1 MRKEFKT
8 ALLIALAGFAWAV
21 IEFITGLHSSRIE
34 LHSVITW
41 FAMIPVLFIYIWHYR
56 QIKKHS
62 QGQLTFKK
70 GFLSGMFVTGVAM
83 PLSMIGFLLFYYLI
97 NPNFFTAFTNYS
109 VENKIMTTEEASK
122 YFNLNS
128 YLVQIAI
135 GILIIGLLLSLIL
148 SFIFKS
154 KAK

>member
-21 IEFITGLHSSRIE
+21 IEYITGFHSSRIE

-56 QIKKHS
+56 QTKKHS
-62 QGQLTFKK
+62 HGQLTFKK
-70 GFLSGMFVTGVAM
+70 GFLSGMLVTGVSM
-83 PLSMIGFLLFYYLI
+83 PLSMIGFLLFYYLV
-97 NPNFFTAFTNYS
+97 NPGFFSAFIKYS
-109 VENKIMTTEEASK
+109 VENKIMTTDEAAA
-122 YFNLNS
+122 YFNIGS
-128 YLVQIAI
+128 YLLQIAI

-154 KAK
+154 KVK